1 VTTTRQGWLS
11 ARDLS
16 FLVFFLVAG
25 GSLPLLASGGASVQP
40 GNAGASDDCVLSDSS
55 GAPVW
60 TAESE
65 GHRQN
70 LPDGDRDDVDD
81 SDSDGDDD
89 DDASALPGASI
100 LLTADRG
107 HARPLI
113 ERACDAPSTLQSEGC
128 SLRGPPRLTLDE
140 LTCSLDRHISDQTS
154 RPPAW
159 TPADSD
165 RHPSNSSDDNR
176 DDVND
181 RDEDDDDGN
190 DEGGSALP
198 TVSTDL
204 IADDADARRVIQTE
218 IRTPSLVG
226 SEAHALRGPPKPS
239 VSDAAPSA
247 CRNIPDH
254 TSRCFVSDGHSL
266 RAPPAVA
273 PHSVSKVSRNHATE
287 TRSRS

>member
-1 VTTTRQGWLS
+1 MTTTRQGWLS
-11 ARDLS
+11 ALEPAVLLFTVVVCCSLS
-16 FLVFFLVAG
+16 
-25 GSLPLLASGGASVQP
+25 LLAYSGASVLS
-40 GNAGASDDCVLSDSS
+40 GDALGSENRWLGAPS
-55 GAPVW
+55 GALAW
-60 TAESE
+60 TAESH
-65 GHRQN
+65 GHPWN
-70 LPDGDRDDVDD
+70 SPDDDRDIDD
-81 SDSDGDDD
+81 NDDD
-89 DDASALPGASI
+89 DDAGALPGTSI
-100 LLTADRG
+100 MLTADQ
-107 HARPLI
+107 AQAWSLI
-113 ERACDAPSTLQSEGC
+113 PTKFDPRSSLRVEGC
-128 SLRGPPRLTLDE
+128 SLRGPPRLGLHE
-140 LTCSLDRHISDQTS
+140 LTYSLDRYIPDQMS

-159 TPADSD
+159 TAADSD

-176 DDVND
+176 DDIND

-247 CRNIPDH
+247 CRNIPDP

-266 RAPPAVA
+266 RAPPESL
-273 PHSVSKVSRNHATE
+273 PTTDQSSRAITPIANE
-287 TRSRS
+287 TRSPL